1 MFMLDLAV
9 PRDIE
14 AEVAELDEVCLRT
27 VDDLAE
33 VVRQGVEARQ
43 AEVEAAEAIIMER
56 VQDFSRWQ
64 AARALAPTIRSLKDQ
79 AERIARH
86 ETARARKKM
95 TAGESAER
103 VLEEFAQQLAN
114 KFLHAPFAALNA
126 AQDDEQE
133 ELVKLIRRLYRLH
146 DQD

>member
-1 MFMLDLAV
+1 M
-9 PRDIE
+9 
-14 AEVAELDEVCLRT
+14 

-43 AEVEAAEAIIMER
+43 AETEAAESIVVAR
-56 VQDFSRWQ
+56 VEDFGRWV
-64 AARALAPTIRSLKDQ
+64 ASRALAPTIRDLKDQ
-79 AERIARH
+79 AERITRN
-86 ETARARKKM
+86 ETERARRKL
-95 TAGESAER
+95 ANGEPAEL
-103 VLEEFAQQLAN
+103 VVEELARQLGN

-126 AQDDEQE
+126 ATPDEQE